1 MLFRNQLTGS
11 DGAIPFETCLQ
22 FPDLESNWKPP
33 EFKGRNANHL
43 KATRKVFAGN
53 VYEAHWACICD
64 VTLFSLHSLVINGA
78 SLVYSSHTDQK
89 MLA

>member
-1 MLFRNQLTGS
+1 MLFRNQRACS

-22 FPDLESNWKPP
+22 FPGLESNWKPP

-53 VYEAHWACICD
+53 VCEPHWVCTRD
-64 VTLFSLHSLVINGA
+64 VTLFSLHSVVINDA
-78 SLVYSSHTDQK
+78 SLVYCSHTGQK

>member
-1 MLFRNQLTGS
+1 MLFRNQLTFG
-11 DGAIPFETCLQ
+11 DGAVSFETCLQ
-22 FPDLESNWKPP
+22 FPGLESNWKPP

-53 VYEAHWACICD
+53 VYEPHWACIRD
-64 VTLFSLHSLVINGA
+64 VTLFSLHSLVTNGA
-78 SLVYSSHTDQK
+78 SLVCCSHTGQK